1 MQQVW
6 FLVLCLIVSVVYA
19 TLGNTDN
26 RLGSML
32 LQAGRYFVLT
42 VGILLALAW
51 AIYFLSP

>member
-6 FLVLCLIVSVVYA
+6 FLVLCLVVSIVYA

-26 RLGSML
+26 RIGSML
-32 LQAGRYFVLT
+32 LQAARYFVLT

-51 AIYFLSP
+51 GIYFLSP

>member
-6 FLVLCLIVSVVYA
+6 FLLLCLVVSVVYA

-26 RLGSML
+26 RIGSML

-42 VGILLALAW
+42 VGILLAIAW
-51 AIYFLSP
+51 ALYFVSP